1 MTDTIDTV
9 LRDAEKAFR
18 RFDKA
23 RNDMRVAED
32 DLRAL
37 CRRYDMTSG
46 CRGIRTESL
55 RIAIEHRFGKRAA

>member
-1 MTDTIDTV
+1 MTDTIDLV
-9 LRDAEKAFR
+9 LREAEKAFR

-23 RNDMRVAED
+23 RADMRAAED
-32 DLRAL
+32 ELRNL

-46 CRGIRTESL
+46 CRGIRVESL